1 LEVAVVHALLL
12 VVALGAARAPAK
24 LEPEEAAIEKAHV
37 KMKSLDFE
45 AALPLL
51 KKALASPK
59 IVGRTRANALID
71 LAIAQINLG
80 DTEEARK
87 DFAAAFDAD
96 PSVTLPRS
104 ASPKIVEM
112 FNEASVRVRP
122 PPPETRPEAKP
133 EPKPEPKPEVAKP
146 SPGPEL
152 IPETG
157 TASATA
163 AAKPAETKPVPVE
176 AEAEAS
182 GGGKNAAAWAL
193 IASGVVV
200 AGGGGGCLGYSW
212 SKQGAYKAGTLSPAD
227 ARTANTLATVG
238 VVLAGVGGAALVA
251 GVVVALIPK
260 GSKAPAVALVP
271 VRGGGTAVLSFRL
284 P

>member
-1 LEVAVVHALLL
+1 VFHALLL
-12 VVALGAARAPAK
+12 MVALGAARGPAK

-96 PSVTLPRS
+96 PSVTLPKS

-112 FNEASVRVRP
+112 FNEASQRVRP
-122 PPPETRPEAKP
+122 PPPETKPEAKA
-133 EPKPEPKPEVAKP
+133 EPKPEPAVAKP
-146 SPGPEL
+146 PPGPEL

-182 GGGKNAAAWAL
+182 GGAKSAAAWAL
-193 IASGVVV
+193 IAAGVVV

-212 SKQGAYKAGTLSPAD
+212 SKQGAYQAGTLSPAD
-227 ARTANTLATVG
+227 ARTANTLASVG

-251 GVVVALIPK
+251 GVVVALIPG

-271 VRGGGTAVLSFRL
+271 VRGGGTAVLSFRF